1 VLRVGLI
8 ILCAGFGGIFLGSMA
23 TERLLQPQQV
33 QLAST
38 PAPAHKAKAALVAAK
53 FELNSPWMPEILPSA
68 RAEYVSLPEHMRRM
82 GKHGVAMARNAR
94 EGRAERI
101 SF

>member
-8 ILCAGFGGIFLGSMA
+8 ILCAGFGGMFLGSMA
-23 TERLLQPQQV
+23 TSRLLQPDQV
-33 QLAST
+33 ELAANT
-38 PAPAHKAKAALVAAK
+38 APVTKAKAIHFAAK
-53 FELNSPWMPEILPSA
+53 FELASPWMPEILPSA
-68 RAEYVSLPEHMRRM
+68 RAEYVSMPEHMRRM

-94 EGRAERI
+94 EGRPQRI